1 MYEWI
6 SKLTLNERRLL
17 RIERVLRVFPIWMM
31 SAACSMLAFVLYRA
45 FRKGF
50 LKRVEHNLLDLLGA
64 VPQTSLKAIS
74 KHYVQNVVYTLYEIL
89 FLSVRLKKLHA
100 SHFDVQGEEHLQEA
114 QRQAMGKG
122 FIVYAPHV
130 GNFFNYYWYLT
141 QKFDCLTVASAGS
154 PELKPLYMKFAA
166 MGCNGLDYDSV
177 PPLELYR
184 TLKKHVQSG
193 GVIFI
198 LGDFWRPTFPLSRL
212 FGRLTRTPEGAA
224 MLAIEHHV
232 PVVPFYGYRVKGFKH
247 RLVFSPPVNLHEQ
260 FEHSG
265 RSERA
270 EANLL
275 LNAFME
281 RVIREQP
288 SAWFYWFNVHERWEK
303 IPILAPDNTTN
314 DVIGSLDLTTEAAG

>member
-1 MYEWI
+1 MYDWI
-6 SKLTLNERRLL
+6 SKLTLNEQRLIL
-17 RIERVLRVFPIWMM
+17 IERVLRVFPIWMM
-31 SAACSMLAFVLYRA
+31 SAACSILAFALYRV
-45 FRKGF
+45 FQKGF
-50 LKRVEHNLLDLLGA
+50 LKRVEHNLIDLLGA
-64 VPQTSLKAIS
+64 MPKSSLKAIS

-89 FLSVRLKKLHA
+89 FLSARLKKLHA
-100 SHFDVQGEEHLQEA
+100 SHFDVQGEEHLDDA
-114 QRQAMGKG
+114 QRQAKGKG

-166 MGCNGLDYDSV
+166 MGCNGLDYDNV

-224 MLAIEHHV
+224 MLALEHHV
-232 PVVPFYGYRVKGFKH
+232 PVVPFYGYRVQGFNH
-247 RLVFSPPVNLHEQ
+247 RLVFGSPMYLHEQ
-260 FEHSG
+260 FERSG

-275 LNAFME
+275 LNKFME

-288 SAWFYWFNVHERWEK
+288 SAWFYWFNVHERWENVPS
-303 IPILAPDNTTN
+303 ITAENTSN
-314 DVIGSLDLTTEAAG
+314 DVIGSIDLTAEAAG